1 MFRSLL
7 AIVAA
12 FALVAAP
19 ANAHALNDG
28 EIVAIYDQVNSF
40 DIETALLGAARAES
54 PSVRALAATVAR
66 DHIGVRNA
74 ASALAREAGIAPMLP
89 PDRLAAALDHEALM
103 ADLVARSGADFDRAY
118 IAHELAFHRAAI
130 EAVRTALLPET
141 QDTALQ
147 AHFRDVLPHFEHH
160 LAETERVAR
169 ELGLK

>member
-7 AIVAA
+7 AIAA
-12 FALVAAP
+12 VSALLAAP
-19 ANAHALNDG
+19 AKAQTLSDG

-40 DIETALLGAARAES
+40 DIETALLGAARAKS

-74 ASALAREAGIAPMLP
+74 ASALARKTGIAPMLP
-89 PDRLAAALDHEALM
+89 SERFAAASDHDALM
-103 ADLVARSGADFDRAY
+103 EDLLARSGADFDRAY
-118 IAHELAFHRAAI
+118 ISNELAFHRAAI
-130 EAVRTALLPET
+130 EAVQSVLLA
-141 QDTALQ
+141 QAHDAALQ